1 MWTSGNDAPDVIG
14 VGGDDIKYYSAINPA
29 FSYLAGWSEI
39 WTSGID
45 YATAYLAGAPG
56 MSYRTSPSYDKY
68 GRWFLGTAV
77 DYALTPALTLRG
89 LLNSSWTSEE
99 VDTDAV
105 ITPTGLV
112 GGDGGGDATWLGI
125 EFALGLTYRFAPN
138 VALDLVGA
146 TLQGGDARDSGGNDA
161 KDVWKGVARVRVT
174 W

>member
-1 MWTSGNDAPDVIG
+1 
-14 VGGDDIKYYSAINPA
+14 
-29 FSYLAGWSEI
+29 
-39 WTSGID
+39 
-45 YATAYLAGAPG
+45 
-56 MSYRTSPSYDKY
+56 
-68 GRWFLGTAV
+68 V